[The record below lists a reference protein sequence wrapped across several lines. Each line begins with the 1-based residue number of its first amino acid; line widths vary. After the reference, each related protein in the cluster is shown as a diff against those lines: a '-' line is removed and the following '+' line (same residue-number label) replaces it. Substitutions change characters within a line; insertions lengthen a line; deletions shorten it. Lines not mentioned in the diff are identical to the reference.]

1 MSEQVSEVRMGVVV
15 FLSGASVMALELGGS
30 RIVAPFLGT
39 SIVTWTSLIGVI
51 LAALSIGYTL
61 GGAAADKNPSAT
73 PLSKILLLSSV
84 LVAAIAP
91 LHYPLL
97 AMIGTSSLSLLWG
110 TLIATCVL
118 FVPASI
124 LLGMVTPYAIRL
136 TIDDVEHSGRAA
148 GRIYACSTVGSLFGT
163 FSTGF
168 ILFNYLGST
177 TLVFVLAGTL
187 WLASTIVTPRALPSL
202 RVGVLFAIIVLYIA
216 YAGFTEGLEK
226 HGLTT
231 LDTQYH
237 RVMVAERK
245 ENGTNRKVRLLLTDP
260 LGAQSTMYVDSPD
273 ELSSGYAKFFDLAF
287 NFNPNTSNTLMLGG
301 GAYSYPKHFAKVHP
315 TRHMDVVELDPG
327 MTAIARKHFALS
339 DSPKRNIYHVDARRF
354 LSQNNDSPNKKSY
367 DAIFI
372 DVFSSSPNIP
382 FHVTTKEF
390 AEELKS
396 SLASGG
402 VLISNTITGIEGD
415 ASKFLSAYIHTLR
428 SVFPEVFIYPVAAER
443 DRRDAQNVIIVAM
456 AKRINP
462 RDISPKLQT
471 LINESIDFPKNEN
484 SFILTDNYAPVE
496 NLVLPIFASLQNIE
510 D

>member
-1 MSEQVSEVRMGVVV
+1 MTIVV

-51 LAALSIGYTL
+51 LAALSIGYSL

-73 PLSKILLLSSV
+73 PLSKILLLAAV
-84 LVAAIAP
+84 LVAIIAP

-97 AMIGTSSLSLLWG
+97 AVIGTSSMSLLWG
-110 TLIATCVL
+110 TLIATCIL

-148 GRIYACSTVGSLFGT
+148 GRIYASSTIGSLFGT

-168 ILFNYLGST
+168 ILFSYLGSA
-177 TLVFVLAGTL
+177 TLVFVLAGVL
-187 WLASTIVTPRALPSL
+187 WLASLLVEAKSL
-202 RVGVLFAIIVLYIA
+202 ATLRIGVLIAIIVLYIA
-216 YAGFTEGLEK
+216 YAGFTDGLEK
-226 HGLTT
+226 HGLKT

-237 RVMVAERK
+237 RVMVAERE

-260 LGAQSTMYVDSPD
+260 LGAQSTMYVDSPED
-273 ELSSGYAKFFDLAF
+273 LSSGYAKLFDLAF
-287 NFNPNTSNTLMLGG
+287 EFNPKTERTLMLGG
-301 GAYSYPKHFAKVHP
+301 GAYSYPKHFAKNYP

-327 MTAIARKHFALS
+327 MTAIAQKHFALS
-339 DSPKRNIYHVDARRF
+339 ASKNRDIYHVDARRF
-354 LSQNNDSPNKKSY
+354 LSKNNSSSNKKLY

-390 AEELKS
+390 AEELKL
-396 SLASGG
+396 SLATDG
-402 VLISNTITGIEGD
+402 VVISNTITGVEGE
-415 ASKFLSAYIHTLR
+415 ASNFLSAYIHTLR
-428 SVFPEVFIYPVAAER
+428 TVFPEVLIYPVAPER
-443 DRRDAQNVIIVAM
+443 DRREAQNVIIVAK
-456 AKRINP
+456 AKKHVLAETNPQLQKLISKSINLP
-462 RDISPKLQT
+462 ANKH
-471 LINESIDFPKNEN
+471 
-484 SFILTDNYAPVE
+484 SFVLTDNYAPVE
-496 NLVLPIFASLQNIE
+496 NLVLPIFASLQKQE